1 MIRAEC
7 HYQNGRVGYITTEE
21 ILDRKATYDFIPYRS
36 GTHMAL
42 GFALQKED
50 RVRITLAY
58 DQVKI
63 PMWASS
69 MGARSITLEPA
80 SVE

>member
-7 HYQNGRVGYITTEE
+7 YYQTGRAGSITAEE
-21 ILDRKATYDFIPYRS
+21 ILDRKATYNFVPYRS

-42 GFALQKED
+42 GFALQAAD

-58 DQVKI
+58 DQTQL
-63 PMWASS
+63 PMWVTS
-69 MGARSITLEPA
+69 MDARSITLEPA